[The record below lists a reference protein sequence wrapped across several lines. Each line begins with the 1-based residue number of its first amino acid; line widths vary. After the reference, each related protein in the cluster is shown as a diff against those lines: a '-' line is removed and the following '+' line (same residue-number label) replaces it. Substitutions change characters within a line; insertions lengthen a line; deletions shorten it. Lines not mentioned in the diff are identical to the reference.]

1 MPEAVIRGRGN
12 GGAYFSPKEESDIA
26 AWSSHGFRDILNDC
40 LFSFYY
46 EAIGFISIVT
56 GIGLHRN

>member
-12 GGAYFSPKEESDIA
+12 GGAYFSPKEESDVP
-26 AWSSHGFRDILNDC
+26 AWSSHEFRDILNDC

-46 EAIGFISIVT
+46 EAMGFY
-56 GIGLHRN
+56 